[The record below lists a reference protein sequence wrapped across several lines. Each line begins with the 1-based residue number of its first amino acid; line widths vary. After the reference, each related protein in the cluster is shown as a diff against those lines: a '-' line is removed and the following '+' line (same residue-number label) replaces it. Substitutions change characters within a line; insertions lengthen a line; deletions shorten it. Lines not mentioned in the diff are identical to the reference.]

1 MGASGSEIFVSDVS
15 VLGISG
21 LGVPRGSE
29 AFWGSAGLGVASFSG
44 TSSFSGVLGCSRTLI
59 CPEGVVSGLG
69 VTGIEDGFWALDAS
83 VLDFSAGTG
92 LGMGLEVGRALTSG
106 AEVGAGG
113 TGGTI

>member
-1 MGASGSEIFVSDVS
+1 LGASGSEIFVSDVS
-15 VLGISG
+15 VLGIS
-21 LGVPRGSE
+21 
-29 AFWGSAGLGVASFSG
+29 GLGVASFSG